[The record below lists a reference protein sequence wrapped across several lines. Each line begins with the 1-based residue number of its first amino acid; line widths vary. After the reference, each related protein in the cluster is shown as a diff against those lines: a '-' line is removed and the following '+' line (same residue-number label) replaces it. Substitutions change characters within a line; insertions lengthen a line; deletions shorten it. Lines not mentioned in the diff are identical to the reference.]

1 MPSILGCDP
10 EYWSSKCWPKTCIK
24 ESILIN
30 PITCASSILEMVLD
44 LIYLDLLI
52 RLEVHWSTHFYYK
65 M

>member
-10 EYWSSKCWPKTCIK
+10 EHWSSKCWPKTYIK
-24 ESILIN
+24 ESILI
-30 PITCASSILEMVLD
+30 TYASSILEMVLD